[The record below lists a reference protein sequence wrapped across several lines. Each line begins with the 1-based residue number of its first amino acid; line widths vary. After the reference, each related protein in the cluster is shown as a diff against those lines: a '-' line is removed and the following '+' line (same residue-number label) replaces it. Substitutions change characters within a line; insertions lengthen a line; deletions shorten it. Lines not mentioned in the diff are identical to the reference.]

1 MKPEIFTP
9 VISVFTDDDK
19 FDIDANLRVMDYL
32 IKGGVDGIVP
42 LGSMG
47 EYTWF
52 PKEQKIEYLNEYIDA
67 AAGRTQILAG
77 VGCVDYKD
85 TIEVANNVAK
95 KNIKGVLA
103 ISEFY
108 CAMSQ
113 KDLYT
118 FYSYLAEHIETDVY
132 IYNYPARTGSNISGD
147 TVAAL
152 AAKYPNIKG
161 LKDSDLDF
169 AHTKDILD
177 KTLAVRPD
185 FEVYSGFD
193 NYLLENAANGGA
205 GNISAL
211 SNVVPEIWAAW
222 IKAVRENDTAGM
234 TAGKEKIDKLMK
246 FYSLES
252 NFFKL
257 MKELVRLQGV
267 DINTHTHFPFNYLNE
282 GSVDTVLNLLEECRK

>member
-9 VISVFTDDDK
+9 VISVLTEDDK
-19 FDIDANLRVMDYL
+19 FDIDANLKVMDYL
-32 IKGGVDGIVP
+32 IKNGVDGIAP
-42 LGSMG
+42 LGSTG

-52 PKEQKIEYLNEYIDA
+52 PKNQKMEYLNEYIDA
-67 AAGRTQILAG
+67 AAGRTQIIAG
-77 VGCVDYKD
+77 VGGVEYKD
-85 TIEVANNVAK
+85 TIEVANFVAK
-95 KNIKGVLA
+95 KNVKGVLA

-118 FYSYLAEHIETDVY
+118 FYAHLAERIETNVY
-132 IYNYPARTGSNISGD
+132 IYNYPARTGSSISGD

-161 LKDSDLDF
+161 LKDSVQDF

-177 KTLAVRPD
+177 KALAVRPD
-185 FEVYSGFD
+185 FEVYSGYD
-193 NYLLENAANGGA
+193 NYLLDNVANGGA

-211 SNVVPEIWAAW
+211 SNFVPDIWSAW
-222 IKAVRENDTAGM
+222 VKAVRENDAEGMAAGQ
-234 TAGKEKIDKLMK
+234 KKIDKLMA

-252 NFFKL
+252 NPFKL
-257 MKELVRLQGV
+257 IKETMRRQGL
-267 DINTHTHFPFNYLNE
+267 DISTHAHFPFDYLTE
-282 GSVDTVLNLLEECRK
+282 GSVDTVLKILEECRK